1 MKRNLPYNLLL
12 VFLIL
17 FTGCKQK
24 GKETISSVTE
34 EAVYQPASPKYT
46 AKYDKTNPTEK
57 IDVESAISTSSP
69 VLLSEVASTI
79 EYYQV
84 GDDKY
89 PISEFVAVE

>member
-46 AKYDKTNPTEK
+46 AKYDKPMSNRLFPL
-57 IDVESAISTSSP
+57 P
-69 VLLSEVASTI
+69 PLSC
-79 EYYQV
+79 
-84 GDDKY
+84 
-89 PISEFVAVE
+89 